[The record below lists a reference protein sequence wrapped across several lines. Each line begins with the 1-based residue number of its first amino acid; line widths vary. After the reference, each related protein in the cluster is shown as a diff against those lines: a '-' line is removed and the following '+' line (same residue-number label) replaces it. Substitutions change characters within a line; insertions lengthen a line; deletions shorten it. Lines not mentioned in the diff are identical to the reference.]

1 MKGDYEKIIPMKELT
16 EEEVDMIFELR
27 DMGIAMG
34 KLSAKLRGMNPNPPH
49 GLTVEES
56 GRIHE
61 SNRWISIGTTHLQQG
76 LMAFTRSVTKTDSF

>member
-1 MKGDYEKIIPMKELT
+1 
-16 EEEVDMIFELR
+16 
-27 DMGIAMG
+27 
-34 KLSAKLRGMNPNPPH
+34 MNPNPPH